1 MIKHITRKTG
11 DGFDVKNHKQK
22 VVKIIIN
29 VITTRIAFTK
39 ISLYHLQQ

>member
-11 DGFDVKNHKQK
+11 DGFDVKNYQQK
-22 VVKIIIN
+22 AVKIIIN
-29 VITTRIAFTK
+29 VIVIRIAFTK